1 MIGRYKVCMPG
12 PYHIAKNI
20 PCQDAYSIRDTE
32 VGAVVAAVADGLG
45 SVIYSDV
52 GAKVASSSSVTHC
65 ARHYVSSMSDEE
77 VIALMR
83 EAFKKAYENVVKV
96 AERDGNDLGQYDT
109 TLCLAIY
116 DGKKL
121 YYGQSGDSG
130 LIAVTGDGIYHPVTT
145 QQRDDEGN
153 VYPLCFK
160 SLWEFGKVENVVSA
174 MLMTDG
180 IWEQICDPLL
190 RFDDRKMNISLA
202 ELFMNH
208 YGLSD
213 EEMKKWERDVNK
225 YMRHFP
231 SKLLDDDKTMVVLI
245 NSDASPNRLGDD
257 YYKVPDWDALAEKAK
272 KRRYSIW

>member
-1 MIGRYKVCMPG
+1 MIGRYKVCMAG

-20 PCQDAYSIRDTE
+20 PCQDAYSIRDTKE
-32 VGAVVAAVADGLG
+32 GAAVAVAVADGLG
-45 SVIYSDV
+45 IDIFSDV
-52 GAKVASSSSVTHC
+52 GAKVASSSGVTHC
-65 ARHYVSSMSDEE
+65 AKHYVSTMSDEE
-77 VIALMR
+77 VITLMR

-96 AERDGNDLGQYDT
+96 ATRAGNDLGQYDT

-116 DGKKL
+116 DGEKL
-121 YYGQSGDSG
+121 YFGQSGDSG
-130 LIAVTGDGIYHPVTT
+130 LVAVTRDGIYHPVTT

-153 VYPLCFK
+153 VYPLCFET
-160 SLWEFGKVENVVSA
+160 LWEFGKVENVASA

-190 RFDDRKMNISLA
+190 RFDERKINVSLA

-213 EEMKKWERDVNK
+213 NEMKQMERAVYK
-225 YMRHFP
+225 YMRNFP

-245 NSDASPNRLGDD
+245 NSDASPNRLDDD
-257 YYKVPDWDALAEKAK
+257 YYKVPDWDTLAEKAK
-272 KRRYSIW
+272 KYRYSF